1 MLRKDTIA
9 GNGAFS
15 FFQFTQA
22 NSGCFSLLS
31 VSACKDTI
39 QGNVW
44 LGNWGTS
51 LDMRDD
57 SVSCLI
63 LRDGL
68 AYYCASINREE
79 RPIFVVKLNEN
90 DNKDRTKEPKGAY
103 NPRNSLNVSIFC
115 LFVLKKYVIINY
127 LFDITY
133 DNRTTL

>member
-1 MLRKDTIA
+1 MVL
-9 GNGAFS
+9 S
-15 FFQFTQA
+15 VFFQFTQA
-22 NSGCFSLLS
+22 NSGFFSLLS

-39 QGNVW
+39 PGNVR

-57 SVSCLI
+57 SVACLI

-115 LFVLKKYVIINY
+115 LFVLKKNVIINY

>member
-1 MLRKDTIA
+1 MLR
-9 GNGAFS
+9 
-15 FFQFTQA
+15 
-22 NSGCFSLLS
+22 
-31 VSACKDTI
+31 KDTI
-39 QGNVW
+39 QGNVR

-57 SVSCLI
+57 SVACLI

>member
-1 MLRKDTIA
+1 MLR
-9 GNGAFS
+9 
-15 FFQFTQA
+15 
-22 NSGCFSLLS
+22 
-31 VSACKDTI
+31 KDTI
-39 QGNVW
+39 QGNVR

-57 SVSCLI
+57 SVACLI

-103 NPRNSLNVSIFC
+103 NPQNSLNVSIFC
-115 LFVLKKYVIINY
+115 LFVLKKNVIINY

>member
-15 FFQFTQA
+15 FFQFAQA
-22 NSGCFSLLS
+22 SSGFFSLLS

-39 QGNVW
+39 QGNVR

-57 SVSCLI
+57 SDSCLI

-68 AYYCASINREE
+68 AYIYPSIY
-79 RPIFVVKLNEN
+79 K
-90 DNKDRTKEPKGAY
+90 A
-103 NPRNSLNVSIFC
+103 
-115 LFVLKKYVIINY
+115 KK
-127 LFDITY
+127 
-133 DNRTTL
+133 

>member
-22 NSGCFSLLS
+22 SSGFFSLLS
-31 VSACKDTI
+31 VSSCKDTI
-39 QGNVW
+39 QGNVG
-44 LGNWGTS
+44 LGNSGTS
-51 LDMRDD
+51 MDVRAY
-57 SVSCLI
+57 SVACLI

-68 AYYCASINREE
+68 TYYSASISREE

-103 NPRNSLNVSIFC
+103 NPRNTLNVSIFC
-115 LFVLKKYVIINY
+115 LFV
-127 LFDITY
+127 
-133 DNRTTL
+133 